1 MIIRDDG
8 GDLRLL
14 EHELGNEDCVRIAG
28 PAPGEIAPMPT
39 IPTQQATTKFGRL
52 ESHRC
57 TQTNT
62 DFSSWIAEL
71 VLICVSSVLI
81 CGVNE
86 FIHAR
91 AYATSK

>member
-39 IPTQQATTKFGRL
+39 IPTNKTSGEKRHDFLAMSRFGSERPTPNARTSNAEFRVELWALSVERL
-52 ESHRC
+52 A
-57 TQTNT
+57 
-62 DFSSWIAEL
+62 FS
-71 VLICVSSVLI
+71 
-81 CGVNE
+81 
-86 FIHAR
+86 
-91 AYATSK
+91 K